1 VTGDASLLSDPGTRV
16 VRMRSTGLR
25 ILVGRLRWRGHPQ
38 HVHVEF
44 LDASWHVETDA
55 ICPDCLRW
63 ISPDDYVRRN
73 AFDMLEHEV
82 CPPESVRLRT

>member
-1 VTGDASLLSDPGTRV
+1 MRV
-16 VRMRSTGLR
+16 EGLR
-25 ILVGRLRWRGHPQ
+25 PLIARLRWRRVPQ
-38 HVHVEF
+38 HHHIE
-44 LDASWHVETDA
+44 LIDASWHVETDA

-73 AFDMLEHEV
+73 ICDLVEHEV